1 MANEIE
7 VRPQRELN
15 LQDDFRM
22 TLDRPVT
29 VTELQAVK
37 QEQVGSNRNEETE
50 IIAAQDGV
58 KLVADFSRS
67 KSVMKRRRGKKKNG
81 SCKKKERQ
89 EREQDA
95 QNGKTRKY
103 AKEMRNR
110 EIVRKKAVD
119 LKKKAALTPSVF
131 DDRVA
136 IAAIN
141 GSRSF
146 DSLIYGNFPSDVGDN
161 FDDIADKV
169 LDTDKS

>member
-67 KSVMKRRRGKKKNG
+67 KSVMKRRRGEMKNG
-81 SCKKKERQ
+81 S
-89 EREQDA
+89 
-95 QNGKTRKY
+95 G
-103 AKEMRNR
+103 
-110 EIVRKKAVD
+110 
-119 LKKKAALTPSVF
+119 
-131 DDRVA
+131 
-136 IAAIN
+136 
-141 GSRSF
+141 
-146 DSLIYGNFPSDVGDN
+146 
-161 FDDIADKV
+161 
-169 LDTDKS
+169 

>member
-29 VTELQAVK
+29 VTELQTVK
-37 QEQVGSNRNEETE
+37 QEQAGSNRNEETE

-81 SCKKKERQ
+81 SRKKKERQ
-89 EREQDA
+89 EREQDV

-103 AKEMRNR
+103 VKEMRNR

-141 GSRSF
+141 GGRSF

>member
-50 IIAAQDGV
+50 IIATQDGV

-67 KSVMKRRRGKKKNG
+67 KRRGKKKNG
-81 SCKKKERQ
+81 SRKKKERQ

>member
-50 IIAAQDGV
+50 IIATQDGV

-81 SCKKKERQ
+81 SRKKKERQ

-136 IAAIN
+136 ITAIN

>member
-7 VRPQRELN
+7 VRLQRELN

-50 IIAAQDGV
+50 IIATQDGV

-81 SCKKKERQ
+81 SRKKKERQ

-119 LKKKAALTPSVF
+119 LKKKAALTSSAF